1 MEGIKIGF
9 NKVKFTQISVITM
22 DEKVMNTPRTCQEW
36 TEYLNDEEN
45 LKSFLNNIKTYARKK
60 ASEVKDDEGIWYI
73 QYEDDYGTVDKHLKA
88 DNRFQVYLYMLDNY
102 ITVKFYKYNT
112 AYTHL
117 MDFNVILRG
126 DVSITGK
133 DFIDGM
139 SDMFRVCS
147 AYAKPVELVDLRN

>member
-1 MEGIKIGF
+1 
-9 NKVKFTQISVITM
+9 
-22 DEKVMNTPRTCQEW
+22 MNTSRTCQEW
-36 TEYLNDEEN
+36 TEYLSNGEN
-45 LKSFLNNIKTYARKK
+45 LESFLNNIKTYARKK
-60 ASEVKDDEGIWYI
+60 ASEVKDEGIWYI

-117 MDFNVILRG
+117 MDHNVNLRG
-126 DVSITGK
+126 DIRITGK
-133 DFIDGM
+133 EFIDGM
-139 SDMFRVCS
+139 PNIFGVCN